1 MLEKMKKIFL
11 SLLAAFTV
19 ITLVNVPVNVDAA
32 SDVNTLANDLILYY
46 RDYQEKAET
55 DLGRVLSEI
64 KEIDENQYTMWKN
77 IISYWHEVRS
87 DGYVTNGVPTGMPND
102 NSLVILVL
110 GSGLNP
116 DGSMNE
122 ELIGRLGVALEVADA
137 YPNAY
142 IAVTGGATA
151 SENPDATEGG
161 EMAKWLKEKGVDEA
175 RLIVEEQAPDTVGNV
190 NYVYNILKRDEYA
203 SINSICVVTGDYH
216 VPRGLLLAYAKTQ
229 LGQLNG
235 DKPLNIV
242 GNAGYFGGGKL
253 PETADKQATALASMM
268 GVTLGSSVELSTPIS
283 LAITQNTPYETGKEL
298 DLTVV
303 AKYDTGYSRE
313 VTNLVEITNF
323 DSTLDNTQT
332 ITVSY
337 TENNAT
343 IFGDFTLSSNSKEFL
358 DTTSLENKIAEA
370 KAIDTTQY
378 TSASVNRLTT
388 AINVAENLLVD
399 EEITLEKVE
408 QAKDNLTVAIQGL
421 VYNTSSD
428 KVNLIAGIVPTA
440 STNQKNAKK
449 VTNSQLTDFWISTGS
464 NAAEESLIFDLG
476 QESIIE
482 EINVHSYYDDSKGYS
497 NLEDWDCLFDL
508 YASNDN
514 ETWIKIASQD
524 GYNNVT
530 GEGYTFLFEPR
541 LSYRYVKL
549 VGKEAYSTYNT
560 KYTYSLLIEEVLI
573 YGTTDASDPNV
584 GNIALGKPTS
594 ESLGAS
600 TNGSYYKVV
609 DGSDTTYWG
618 ASSYKTRPWVC
629 VNLEDVY
636 ELSSINVETY
646 ENRIYNYELYTSV
659 DGETFTYLDAYTGS
673 EQSPSDGITF
683 DLSNKT
689 VYARYV
695 RLVGTYNSKNS
706 GFHLNE
712 LRVYGNLANNED
724 VSSYQIQLLKEE
736 LQALINNCENT
747 YVETNYSDETWSN
760 YITAINSGKNVINNQ
775 SVTLESV
782 KASITAIEKA
792 VDGLKLKPDNTKV
805 EGSFRVASFNLA
817 AYNHP
822 DTKAILED
830 LLIRY
835 SIDYAGLQEVDKY
848 TSRNN
853 VDVLKSFVGD
863 YFTDYFFG
871 KFMDYQGGEYGVGL
885 ISTTDIKDTE
895 NGHYVFDDVKARG
908 WAKMIV
914 EIDGKEVAIYV
925 THLALDYEQNRSD
938 VEQMLK
944 VLADDPTEYKIL
956 TGDFN
961 CHKEW
966 MYDFLVDY
974 NLANGKDGVWLNTAG
989 NSWKEG
995 SVSDAYGLDNIITTR
1010 NIEVTKVQA
1019 VDSTEYSDHNMIFAE
1034 MKLLDEIVPSKEYL
1048 DIVVNDTKEL
1058 VEEKYTTETWNTVET
1073 VLSKAESLSVGATQN
1088 EINNVLFELQ
1098 EAVDH
1103 LERIV
1108 PNVSTGKTIISVD
1121 ATENTLVNIND
1132 GDIYTCWE
1140 AADSPDSIIL
1150 DLENIHEIDEIQVFP
1165 KENTPRYYY
1174 YKVYTSIDGINYELV
1189 GEKTTNEI
1197 EDYKG
1202 ATYNVDGM
1210 ARYVKVEMTYNSVN
1224 NGLHLGELNVYASL
1238 VEDRSDLKEA
1248 LKLLIDS
1255 YSQLSEDDYI
1265 PTTYEVLQD
1274 ALDKANTVYNNPF
1287 AFKETIKNAY
1297 TSLEEAFE
1305 NLVEYAD
1312 KTELNNLIET
1322 NKNRD
1327 LTTYSEKSAKEF
1339 SDALANASTVNA
1351 DPYVSQNEV
1360 DAAVLTLTLAIEDLK
1375 APINI
1380 ATYMIVTT
1388 QSNKDT
1394 AQLITDGNTSTT
1406 WTSENA
1412 NEYVIV
1418 DLDGVY
1424 TLDKVNVVSNSSYE
1438 LYVSED
1444 GETWVKYAID
1454 TNARYIKVIGS
1465 NELSV
1470 SEVEAYGEEVGN
1482 IALDK
1487 PFVSCADPN
1496 VYDDRKSNDGDKY
1509 TYWGAGKSKDQPWI
1523 IIDLEDIYDLSD
1535 INVITHWQSNDRYYR
1550 FKVYTSIDG
1559 ETFELLSKYEGTD
1572 TSTIQGYKFN
1582 YEDPTYARYIKVVG
1596 TSNSANTYFHLS
1608 EVRAYGNVVDY
1619 ELVVKQAELKDLI
1632 ADSQEMDLSNYSE
1645 ATVNTLKNALENAKS
1660 MLENVNA
1667 AVSSINEA
1675 IENLNTAI
1683 NSLEY
1688 KPADYT
1694 SVNEAV
1700 EKIPTDLTGY
1710 TAASVQALS
1719 EAVAAIEENLDIT
1732 HQAEVEAMAEAVLE
1746 AIEGL
1751 ELKPVYTITEGAN
1764 SVYTVNQGE
1773 DHAFMCDGPFEKFVR
1788 LNLYYGDEEITVGQD
1803 DATISKGSTIVTF
1816 TKEFLNS
1823 LKEGEYRLV
1832 LTYEEDIT
1840 SECRF
1845 RIKKAEVIAPEE
1857 VPTMPSAP
1865 STGDS
1870 SNILGY
1876 GLLALLSLLGLAGL
1890 KKRRFA
1896 NK

>member
-1 MLEKMKKIFL
+1 MLKKLKKALL
-11 SLLAAFTV
+11 SVLSALMV
-19 ITLVNVPVNVDAA
+19 VTLVNVPISTKA
-32 SDVNTLANDLILYY
+32 SSEIDNLANELILYY

-64 KEIDENQYTMWKN
+64 KKIDENQYTMWKN

-87 DGYVTNGVPTGMPND
+87 DGYVTNGVPNDMPQD
-102 NSLVILVL
+102 NSLVILIL

-122 ELIGRLGVALEVADA
+122 ELIGRLGVGLEVANA

-161 EMAKWLKEKGVDEA
+161 EMAKWLLNKGIDA
-175 RLIVEEQAPDTVGNV
+175 SRLIVEEQAPDTVGNV
-190 NYVYNILKRDEYA
+190 NYVYNILKRDEY
-203 SINSICVVTGDYH
+203 SSVDSICVVTGDYH

-303 AKYDTGYSRE
+303 AKYNTGYSRE
-313 VTNLVEITNF
+313 VTELVEITNF

-343 IFGDFTLSSNSKEFL
+343 ISGNFTLSSNSKEFL

-370 KAIDTTQY
+370 EAIDTTKY

-388 AINVAENLLVD
+388 ALNNAKNLLND
-399 EEITLEKVE
+399 EGITLEKVE
-408 QAKDNLTVAIQGL
+408 EAKANLTSAIQRL
-421 VYNTSSD
+421 VYNTSTG
-428 KVNLIAGIVPTA
+428 KTNLVAGIVPTA
-440 STNQKNAKK
+440 STNQNNAKK
-449 VTNSQLTDFWISTGS
+449 VTNSKLTDFWISTGS
-464 NAAEESLIFDLG
+464 SAAGESLIFDLG

-508 YASNDN
+508 YASNDQ
-514 ETWIKIASQD
+514 ETWTKIASQD
-524 GYNNVT
+524 EYNNVT

-549 VGKEAYSTYNT
+549 VGKEAYSTYNK

-573 YGTTDASDPNV
+573 YGTTDASDPNI

-600 TNGSYYKVV
+600 ANESYYKVV
-609 DGSDTTYWG
+609 DGSTDGYWA
-618 ASSYKTRPWVC
+618 ASSYKNRPWVC
-629 VNLEDVY
+629 IDLEDVY
-636 ELSSINVETY
+636 DLSSLNVVTLFSSK
-646 ENRIYNYELYTSV
+646 RIYNFELYTSI

-673 EQSPSDGITF
+673 DYSTKDGVTF

-689 VYARYV
+689 VYARYI
-695 RLVGTYNSKNS
+695 RLVGTYHSKNA
-706 GFHLNE
+706 GFHLSE
-712 LRVYGNLANNED
+712 LRVYGSLANDDEIL
-724 VSSYQIQLLKEE
+724 SYQIKALKDE
-736 LQALINNCENT
+736 LQALINECEST
-747 YVETNYSDETWSN
+747 YVETDYSDETWKTYSD
-760 YITAINSGKNVINNQ
+760 AIASGKEIITNENATLVQVENKINEINN
-775 SVTLESV
+775 
-782 KASITAIEKA
+782 A
-792 VDGLKLKPDNTKV
+792 VSGLKLRPDETK
-805 EGSFRVASFNLA
+805 EAGSFRVASFNLA

-822 DTKAILED
+822 NTKAILED

-848 TSRNN
+848 TSRND

-885 ISTTDIKDTE
+885 ISTTDIKATE
-895 NGHYVFDDVKARG
+895 NGQYVFDDVKARG

-914 EIDGKEVAIYV
+914 EVDGKEVAIYV
-925 THLALDYEQNRSD
+925 THLALDYHQNRSD

-989 NSWKEG
+989 SSWKEG
-995 SVSDAYGLDNIITTR
+995 SVSDAYGLDNIIATR
-1010 NIEVTKVQA
+1010 NIEITKVQA
-1019 VDSTEYSDHNMIFAE
+1019 IDSTKYSDHNMIFAE
-1034 MKLLDEIVPSKEYL
+1034 MKLLDEAVPSKEYL
-1048 DIVVNDTKEL
+1048 NIVVNDAKEL
-1058 VEEKYTTETWNTVET
+1058 IEEKYTTSTWKAVSKA
-1073 VLSKAESLSVGATQN
+1073 VSKAESLNTSATQA
-1088 EINNVLFELQ
+1088 EINKVLFELQ
-1098 EAVDH
+1098 EAIAN
-1103 LERIV
+1103 LERII
-1108 PNVSTGKTIISVD
+1108 PNVSTDKTIISVGQ
-1121 ATENTLVNIND
+1121 TENTLVNIND

-1140 AADSPDSIIL
+1140 AADNPDAIIL
-1150 DLENIHEIDEIQVFP
+1150 DLESLYEIDEIQVFP

-1174 YKVYTSIDGINYELV
+1174 YKVYTSKDGINYDLV

-1210 ARYVKVEMTYNSVN
+1210 ARYVKVEMTANSVN

-1238 VEDRSDLKEA
+1238 VEDITDLKEA
-1248 LKLLIDS
+1248 LKELIDS

-1265 PTTYEVLQD
+1265 PTTYEALQE
-1274 ALDKANTVYNNPF
+1274 ALANANSVYENPL
-1287 AFKETIKNAY
+1287 ASKESVNNAY
-1297 TSLEEAFE
+1297 SALEEAFE

-1312 KTELNNLIET
+1312 KTELNALIEA
-1322 NKNRD
+1322 NKNKD
-1327 LTTYSEKSAKEF
+1327 LSSYSEKTSNEF
-1339 SDALANASTVNA
+1339 LEALKNATKVSE
-1351 DPYVSQNEV
+1351 DPYVSQAMV
-1360 DAAVLTLTLAIEDLK
+1360 DEATLILQLAIEDLI

-1388 QSNKDT
+1388 QSNKEN
-1394 AQLITDGNTSTT
+1394 AQLITDGNNNTA
-1406 WTSENA
+1406 WTAA
-1412 NEYVIV
+1412 NSNEFVIV

-1424 TLDKVNVVSNSSYE
+1424 ALDKVIVSSSLANV
-1438 LYVSED
+1438 YVSED
-1444 GETWVKYAID
+1444 KETWVQLESNSRTADIVYALD
-1454 TNARYIKVIGS
+1454 KLNARYIKIESEDV
-1465 NELSV
+1465 LSV
-1470 SEVEAYGEEVGN
+1470 SEVQAYGEEVGN

-1487 PFVSCADPN
+1487 PFTSFAAPN
-1496 VYDDRKSNDGDKY
+1496 VYDDRKANDGNRY
-1509 TYWGAGKSKDQPWI
+1509 TYWGAGKSKDQPWFTV
-1523 IIDLEDIYDLSD
+1523 DLEGIYDLSSV
-1535 INVITHWQSNDRYYR
+1535 NVITHWQRNDRYYR

-1582 YEDPTYARYIKVVG
+1582 YENPTYARYIKVVG

-1608 EVRAYGNVVDY
+1608 ELRAYGELVDY
-1619 ELVVKQAELKDLI
+1619 DAVQMKEQLKQYIEELKDINLTNYTDESVKVLEDSI
-1632 ADSQEMDLSNYSE
+1632 ENANAIIRKYNATLEEVVKTYEDVKDAVNRLALKEADYTAVNKALDKVPTDLSIYTDETVKVLKDAINAVVKGKKITEQAEVDSYAGAIEAAILKLNYKLADYGVVNDALNKIPANLSIYTE
-1645 ATVNTLKNALENAKS
+1645 ATVNVLENAVNSVEKDKNI
-1660 MLENVNA
+1660 LEQDKVDEMAKAILDAINGLEIKKESNSNGVDTGDN
-1667 AVSSINEA
+1667 SSILFYEL
-1675 IENLNTAI
+1675 ISI
-1683 NSLEY
+1683 ISL
-1688 KPADYT
+1688 
-1694 SVNEAV
+1694 
-1700 EKIPTDLTGY
+1700 
-1710 TAASVQALS
+1710 
-1719 EAVAAIEENLDIT
+1719 
-1732 HQAEVEAMAEAVLE
+1732 
-1746 AIEGL
+1746 
-1751 ELKPVYTITEGAN
+1751 
-1764 SVYTVNQGE
+1764 
-1773 DHAFMCDGPFEKFVR
+1773 FVIFFFIKR
-1788 LNLYYGDEEITVGQD
+1788 
-1803 DATISKGSTIVTF
+1803 K
-1816 TKEFLNS
+1816 KE
-1823 LKEGEYRLV
+1823 
-1832 LTYEEDIT
+1832 
-1840 SECRF
+1840 
-1845 RIKKAEVIAPEE
+1845 
-1857 VPTMPSAP
+1857 
-1865 STGDS
+1865 
-1870 SNILGY
+1870 
-1876 GLLALLSLLGLAGL
+1876 SLL
-1890 KKRRFA
+1890 
-1896 NK
+1896 